1 MIKILP
7 IEPREPKFKVV
18 INYMI
23 GDADGDITEELE
35 YSREELEEELPLI
48 LALRKLKPL
57 KRHWSVLF
65 SNYPE
70 DYPGEYIG
78 VTEEEYALI
87 MSELEK
93 PKSYIGCYLYS
104 ERDIYWVSFT
114 GIDITYIDENNAE
127 HEVEIS

>member
-35 YSREELEEELPLI
+35 YSREELENELPLI
-48 LALRKLKPL
+48 LALRKLQPL
-57 KRHWSVLF
+57 KDHWGIIF
-65 SNYPE
+65 SNYPNK
-70 DYPGEYIG
+70 YPGDYIG
-78 VTEEEYALI
+78 VSKEEYDLI
-87 MSELEK
+87 MGELEES
-93 PKSYIGCYLYS
+93 KSRIGNCLYS
-104 ERDIYWVSFT
+104 DREIYWVVFQ
-114 GIDITYIDENNAE
+114 GIVVTYIDENNAE

>member
-48 LALRKLKPL
+48 LALR
-57 KRHWSVLF
+57 
-65 SNYPE
+65 N
-70 DYPGEYIG
+70 
-78 VTEEEYALI
+78 
-87 MSELEK
+87 
-93 PKSYIGCYLYS
+93 
-104 ERDIYWVSFT
+104 
-114 GIDITYIDENNAE
+114 
-127 HEVEIS
+127 

>member
-57 KRHWSVLF
+57 KRGIKKCLILVLV
-65 SNYPE
+65 
-70 DYPGEYIG
+70 IL
-78 VTEEEYALI
+78 YAI
-87 MSELEK
+87 
-93 PKSYIGCYLYS
+93 
-104 ERDIYWVSFT
+104 
-114 GIDITYIDENNAE
+114 N
-127 HEVEIS
+127 